1 MIAAFHL
8 QGEAVVYNATGYA
21 IVTFRSQSFSDV
33 ITVYISA
40 SSNQNVSGRVRYM
53 WGLSIIVLSALL
65 LLTSCQNESKQV
77 SESLGHANEQLQNN
91 NYQGAHDAVLHGMNQ
106 HASSAELFTG
116 AVDITRKLIETD
128 DTQARRLARDILG
141 RLEVMVPRLSL
152 DRMSAHRKE
161 LSDLQ
166 KKLARSTPNSRI
178 SETDSPS
185 PIQLRGI
192 ESSKEL
198 PPELRLRLLEQEQNQ
213 RRDSILSSWRRR
225 QISGDEATKTWN
237 QYRDRLDKM
246 KSQTHK
252 EQFQR
257 KMEQFRA
264 DRTKMKKFIKTSLSD
279 GITFDSL
286 SKWPERNSKMQSFVQ
301 KLNHWTRKLRPLVMK
316 WNGDMTELDPVKK
329 AVRRVTWAYSQAALK
344 WIKKVENRNLTKG
357 WWGSTVKK
365 AELDRLTK
373 RLPQTMGIEGAQE
386 YIDNNRGEEGEPDQV
401 EAMMKLLLLHLI
413 NEDLLIRYASR
424 RYQDVWQRNVENLDQ
439 NGRVTASKLRVLGG
453 LK

>member
-1 MIAAFHL
+1 
-8 QGEAVVYNATGYA
+8 
-21 IVTFRSQSFSDV
+21 
-33 ITVYISA
+33 
-40 SSNQNVSGRVRYM
+40 M
-53 WGLSIIVLSALL
+53 WGLSIIVLSSLL
-65 LLTSCQNESKQV
+65 LLTSCQNESEQV
-77 SESLGHANEQLQNN
+77 SESLGHAREQLRND

-152 DRMSAHRKE
+152 DHMSAHRKE

-166 KKLARSTPNSRI
+166 KKLARSRPNSRT

-213 RRDSILSSWRRR
+213 RGDSILSSWRRR
-225 QISGDEATKTWN
+225 QISGNEATKTWN
-237 QYRDRLDKM
+237 QYLDRLDKM
-246 KSQTHK
+246 KSQVHK

-279 GITFDSL
+279 GITFDRL

-301 KLNHWTRKLRPLVMK
+301 KLNRWTRKMRPLVMQ